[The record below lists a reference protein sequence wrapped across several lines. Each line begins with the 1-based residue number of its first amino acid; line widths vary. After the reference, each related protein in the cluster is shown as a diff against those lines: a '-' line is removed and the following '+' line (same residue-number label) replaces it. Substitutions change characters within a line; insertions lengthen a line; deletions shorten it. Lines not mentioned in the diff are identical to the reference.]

1 MVHEKNTIVDIKL
14 EKDLIF
20 KCNLGFKKLQEI
32 YIDETL
38 EEKDDMWGPDAA
50 RLLGM
55 ALLGCLS
62 ASFIFCLT
70 KRNLTLDDLE
80 ASAEISFKT
89 IEKGYTRIKQI
100 DVNLK
105 PKTDDASTL
114 KRINQCIREM
124 KNGKMLF
131 EENCI
136 ITASVREGITVNVE
150 INV

>member
-1 MVHEKNTIVDIKL
+1 MVHENDTIVDIKL

-20 KCNLGFKKLQEI
+20 KCNLGFDKLQEI

-38 EEKDDMWGPDAA
+38 EEKEGMWGPDAA

-62 ASFIFCLT
+62 ASFIFCLK
-70 KRNLTLDDLE
+70 KRNLTPDDLE
-80 ASAEISFKT
+80 AHAEISFKT
-89 IEKGYTRIKQI
+89 IEKGYTRIKQ
-100 DVNLK
+100 VNVILK
-105 PKTDDASTL
+105 PKTEDMATL

-136 ITASVREGITVNVE
+136 ITASVREGINVNVE
-150 INV
+150 MDI

>member
-1 MVHEKNTIVDIKL
+1 MVHEKNTIVNMKL

-20 KCNLGFKKLQEI
+20 KCNLGFEKLQEI

-38 EEKDDMWGPDAA
+38 EEKEDMWGPDAA

-62 ASFIFCLT
+62 ASFIFCLK
-70 KRNLTLDDLE
+70 KRNLTPDDLE
-80 ASAEISFKT
+80 ARAEISFKT
-89 IEKGYTRIKQI
+89 IEKGYTRIKQ
-100 DVNLK
+100 VNIILK
-105 PKTDDASTL
+105 PKSDDAATM

-136 ITASVREGITVNVE
+136 ITASVREGIDVNVE
-150 INV
+150 MDI

>member
-1 MVHEKNTIVDIKL
+1 MVHEKNTIVDLKL

-20 KCNLGFKKLQEI
+20 KCYLGFEKLQEI

-38 EEKDDMWGPDAA
+38 EEKEDMWGPDAA

-62 ASFIFCLT
+62 ASFIFCLK
-70 KRNLTLDDLE
+70 KRNLTPDDLE
-80 ASAEISFKT
+80 ARAEISFKT
-89 IEKGYTRIKQI
+89 IEKGYTRIKQVDI
-100 DVNLK
+100 SLK
-105 PKTDDASTL
+105 PKTDDAATL

-124 KNGKMLF
+124 KNGKLLF

-136 ITASVREGITVNVE
+136 ITASVREGINVNVE
-150 INV
+150 MDI

>member
-1 MVHEKNTIVDIKL
+1 MVHENNTIVKMKL

-20 KCNLGFKKLQEI
+20 KSRLGFTKLQEL

-38 EEKDDMWGPDAA
+38 EEKQDMWGPNAA

-62 ASFIFCLT
+62 ASFIFCLR
-70 KRNLTLDDLE
+70 KRNLNPDDLE
-80 ASAEISFKT
+80 GTAEISFKT
-89 IEKGYTRIKQI
+89 IEKGYTRIKQ
-100 DVNLK
+100 VNVVLK
-105 PKTDDASTL
+105 PKSDDPDTL

-124 KNGKMLF
+124 KSGKMLF

-136 ITASVREGITVNVE
+136 ITASVREGIDVNVKME
-150 INV
+150 L

>member
-1 MVHEKNTIVDIKL
+1 MVEEKNTKVGIKL
-14 EKDLIF
+14 DHEMIF
-20 KCNLGFKKLQEI
+20 KCNLGFEKLQEI

-38 EEKDDMWGPDAA
+38 EEKEDMWGPDAA

-62 ASFIFCLT
+62 ASFIFCLK
-70 KRNLTLDDLE
+70 KRNLTPDDLE
-80 ASAEISFKT
+80 AHAEISFKT
-89 IEKGYTRIKQI
+89 IEKGYTRIKQV

-105 PKTDDASTL
+105 PKTNDEATL
-114 KRINQCIREM
+114 KRVKQCIREM

-136 ITASVREGITVNVE
+136 ITASVREGIKVNVKMS
-150 INV
+150 I